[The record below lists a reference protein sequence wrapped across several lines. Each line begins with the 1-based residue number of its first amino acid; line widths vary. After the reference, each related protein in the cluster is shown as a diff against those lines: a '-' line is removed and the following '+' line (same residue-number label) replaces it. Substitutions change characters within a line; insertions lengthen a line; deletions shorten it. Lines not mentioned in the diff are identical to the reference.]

1 MRIAHFLLGRVNP
14 ESANGVDRTVY
25 FLSQAQA
32 RLGHEVSVFSVTH
45 LEPVPVPGAEIR
57 TYPPRRLPLRIPFG
71 SPSQRSPRNPLKL
84 PRNLLF
90 ELLDWSPD
98 VVHFHSVHIPEAVWI
113 ARRLHRVG
121 LPYLVTPHG
130 ALSIKAQSSR
140 GRVKKKVFAA
150 LLERAYLNRAQFLHA
165 ISKAEQEGLDA
176 YGVRNAIVVAPNCLD
191 PEIVPAALDQDLLS
205 HRFPQVRGRR
215 VLMYIGRLDPD
226 GKGLDSLLRAWSET
240 AGHHDMVLVL
250 VGPDWRGHAARL
262 EALAKTLRMAESVL
276 FAGRAFGSE
285 KWSLLAGADF
295 FVHPSRWEA
304 GVPFAVLEAMAAGK
318 PLLVSEAADPDGLI
332 RHNDAGLVVPD
343 DVQSLAGA
351 VETAAAFPEEGRRE
365 MGLNALRLLE
375 REFRWET
382 TAMKLVSAYQ
392 RAIQTRSEPPRS

>member
-14 ESANGVDRTVY
+14 NSANGVDKSVY
-25 FLSQAQA
+25 FLGQAQA
-32 RLGHEVSVFSVTH
+32 GLGHEVSIFSVTH
-45 LEPVPVPGAEIR
+45 LQPVPVPGAEIR

-71 SPSQRSPRNPLKL
+71 SPSQRPRNPLKL
-84 PRNLLF
+84 PSNLLV

-113 ARRLHRVG
+113 ARRLHQVG

-130 ALSIKAQSSR
+130 ALSVRAQGIR
-140 GRVKKKVFAA
+140 GRVKKKVFAM
-150 LLERAYLNRAQFLHA
+150 LSERAYLDRAVFLHA
-165 ISKAEQEGLDA
+165 ISKAEGKGLAA
-176 YGVRNAIVVAPNCLD
+176 YGIGNTIVVAPNCLD
-191 PEIVPAALDQDLLS
+191 PAIVPATLDQDLLS

-215 VLMYIGRLDPD
+215 VLMYIGRLAPE
-226 GKGLDSLLRAWSET
+226 KGLDSLLRAWSET
-240 AGHHDMVLVL
+240 AGQHDMMLVL

-262 EALAKTLRMAESVL
+262 EALAKTLKITDSVL
-276 FAGRAFGSE
+276 FAGRASGSE

-304 GVPFAVLEAMAAGK
+304 GVPFAVLEAIAAGK
-318 PLLVSEAADPDGLI
+318 PVLVSEAADPDGLI
-332 RHNDAGLVVPD
+332 RHNDAGLVVPA

-351 VETAAAFPEEGRRE
+351 VEAAAASPEEDRRE

-375 REFRWET
+375 REFRWER
-382 TAMKLVSAYQ
+382 TAMKLVSAYEE
-392 RAIQTRSEPPRS
+392 AIRTRSEPPRS